1 MDIFSI
7 DVTPNEIAFL
17 RQALDL
23 VTINGKDAKFLA
35 NLQAK
40 LEQEYT
46 EIQSMKAKEEEKKQ
60 RELKA
65 ILESEAAK
73 SAKKSP
79 NS

>member
-35 NLQAK
+35 GLQTK
-40 LEQEYT
+40 LEQEYAQ
-46 EIQSMKAKEEEKKQ
+46 IQGIKAKEEEKKQ

-65 ILESEAAK
+65 VLDAEAAK
-73 SAKKSP
+73 AAKKS
-79 NS
+79 

>member
-35 NLQAK
+35 NLQVK
-40 LEQEYT
+40 LEQEYA
-46 EIQSMKAKEEEKKQ
+46 EIQNMKAKEEEKKQ
-60 RELKA
+60 KELKA
-65 ILESEAAK
+65 VLEAEATKAN
-73 SAKKSP
+73 KKSQ

>member
-7 DVTPNEIAFL
+7 DVTYNEVAFL

-35 NLQAK
+35 NLQTK
-40 LEQEYT
+40 LENEMAQ
-46 EIQSMKAKEEEKKQ
+46 IQNMKAKDEEKKQ

-65 ILESEAAK
+65 IMEAENPK
-73 SAKKSP
+73 TPKK
-79 NS
+79 